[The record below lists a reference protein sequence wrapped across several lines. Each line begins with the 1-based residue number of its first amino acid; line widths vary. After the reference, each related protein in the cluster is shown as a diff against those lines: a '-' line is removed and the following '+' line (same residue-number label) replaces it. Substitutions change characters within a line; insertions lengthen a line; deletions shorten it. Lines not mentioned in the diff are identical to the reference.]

1 MGDYDAEITETNMSS
16 FCKIYHLPDIIKQ
29 PTCFKNPSNTSCRDL
44 FLTNNANCF
53 QKSSAFETC
62 LSDLHNLSVT
72 VMKSYI
78 PKQQPKIIKYRKYKG
93 FNETKFRSE
102 LTNILDLNI
111 HESRNIEFFK
121 NIFLKVLNKHAP
133 IKTKYLRANHSPFVT
148 KELSKAI
155 MLRSKLRNQY
165 LKCKSEEARARFKIQ
180 RNLCV
185 TLLRKAKRDYYENL
199 ELGKVNDSKKFWN
212 TVKPVFR
219 NKVTTRNNI
228 TLIEN
233 EKVVTSEIE
242 LAKIF
247 NKYFVDIVPK
257 LGIKPIVS
265 IRNNDLETGNL
276 STIIKK
282 YKNHSSIIAI
292 EKYMKGLEKKPY
304 NLNKATNDIV
314 LRNIQKLNTKKASQ
328 LTDVPTKHIRKFS
341 DVFTPVITDDNNNCV
356 DIGIFLECFKTVEVI
371 PESFS

>member
-1 MGDYDAEITETNMSS
+1 
-16 FCKIYHLPDIIKQ
+16 
-29 PTCFKNPSNTSCRDL
+29 
-44 FLTNNANCF
+44 
-53 QKSSAFETC
+53 
-62 LSDLHNLSVT
+62 
-72 VMKSYI
+72 MKSHI
-78 PKQQPKIIKYRKYKG
+78 PKQQPKIIKCRNYKD
-93 FNETKFRSE
+93 FNETKFRSQ

-155 MLRSKLRNQY
+155 MLRSKLQSQY
-165 LKCKSEEARARFKIQ
+165 LKYKSKQARGHFKIQ
-180 RNLCV
+180 RNLCI
-185 TLLRKAKRDYYENL
+185 TLLTKAKRDYYENL
-199 ELGKVNDSKKFWN
+199 GLGKVNDPKKFWDA
-212 TVKPVFR
+212 VKPIFG

-233 EKVVTSEIE
+233 EKAFTSEIE

-247 NKYFVDIVPK
+247 KYFVDIVPK

-276 STIIKK
+276 STIIKI

-292 EKYMKGLEKKPY
+292 EKYMKGLEKK
-304 NLNKATNDIV
+304 
-314 LRNIQKLNTKKASQ
+314 
-328 LTDVPTKHIRKFS
+328 
-341 DVFTPVITDDNNNCV
+341 
-356 DIGIFLECFKTVEVI
+356 
-371 PESFS
+371 SFQQRYK

>member
-1 MGDYDAEITETNMSS
+1 
-16 FCKIYHLPDIIKQ
+16 
-29 PTCFKNPSNTSCRDL
+29 
-44 FLTNNANCF
+44 
-53 QKSSAFETC
+53 
-62 LSDLHNLSVT
+62 
-72 VMKSYI
+72 MKSHI
-78 PKQQPKIIKYRKYKG
+78 PKQQPKIIKYRNYKG
-93 FNETKFRSE
+93 FNEIKFRSE
-102 LTNILDLNI
+102 LTIILDLNI

-212 TVKPVFR
+212 TVKPFFG

-233 EKVVTSEIE
+233 EKVV
-242 LAKIF
+242 LKM
-247 NKYFVDIVPK
+247 NKQRFLI
-257 LGIKPIVS
+257 S
-265 IRNNDLETGNL
+265 ILL
-276 STIIKK
+276 ILFPS
-282 YKNHSSIIAI
+282 
-292 EKYMKGLEKKPY
+292 
-304 NLNKATNDIV
+304 
-314 LRNIQKLNTKKASQ
+314 
-328 LTDVPTKHIRKFS
+328 
-341 DVFTPVITDDNNNCV
+341 
-356 DIGIFLECFKTVEVI
+356 
-371 PESFS
+371 